1 MLEKVG
7 LNRGETATLRSA
19 VVFLDR
25 YRRTIGAEVD
35 RRLGRSQPAPEV
47 RAEIVR
53 RFRSFC
59 RLQSVKAAPALPS
72 LEGLAGNSPAALE
85 RTVETAVDV
94 ALLCGAP
101 QDVARSLRMLETRF
115 RTGIRRVMRP
125 EEEGQGGRK
134 RRRQTASRKRVRAAI
149 DRIGDAYLALCLESG
164 RVYDLNPAAEALFGA
179 PAPDLLERSFVDLIA
194 PEDRDTYRDL
204 EARLEAGEDATPIR
218 LIAQRLDGTA
228 VEIELSVSNHTIA
241 SRRLSIFI
249 ARERSPH

>member
-1 MLEKVG
+1 MLENAG
-7 LNRGETATLRSA
+7 LHGGETATLRSA
-19 VVFLDR
+19 VGFLDR

-125 EEEGQGGRK
+125 DEEGSSGRK
-134 RRRQTASRKRVRAAI
+134 RRQQAVRRKRVRAAI
-149 DRIGDAYLALCLESG
+149 DRIGDAYLALCLETG

-179 PAPDLLERSFVDLIA
+179 AASDLLERSFIDLIA
-194 PEDRDTYRDL
+194 SEDRDTYRNL
-204 EARLEAGEDATPIR
+204 EARLDAGEDTPPVH
-218 LIAQRLDGTA
+218 LIARRLDGTA
-228 VEIELSVSNHTIA
+228 VEIELSVSNHTIV

-249 ARERSPH
+249 ARERSAH